1 MVEKHGNR
9 FSTLLDIKKMQ
20 VTINFTLTRPVKG
33 GNLII
38 LSAEKDGYR
47 EI

>member
-20 VTINFTLTRPVKG
+20 LTINFTLIRPVKG

-38 LSAEKDGYR
+38 LNAEKDGER